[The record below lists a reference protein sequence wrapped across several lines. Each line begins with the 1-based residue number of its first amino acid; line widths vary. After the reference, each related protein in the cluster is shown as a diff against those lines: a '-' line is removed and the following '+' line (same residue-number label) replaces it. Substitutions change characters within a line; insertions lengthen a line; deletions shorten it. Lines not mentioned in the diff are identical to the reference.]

1 VTRPLS
7 LGRAV
12 ALLAFAAVSAA
23 GAAARPAPP
32 DDAPSRTAALAFVR
46 VVADLRI
53 EFGGVRE
60 PIVRRGVELA
70 TGSGFVVSPG
80 GLVITSEHVVAE
92 TEPKTR
98 YREEEADVTVENR
111 RIEVVVEDGGRV
123 LEAWVAAADAGI
135 DLAALQ
141 VTAADLPYLPMGD
154 SDAAEPGGGVTV
166 LGFPFGRQVE
176 VAREGALPRA
186 TVTAGSLSA
195 AREGEG
201 GDRRFLQTDA
211 SVNPGSSGG
220 PMLDA
225 DGYVVGVVRM
235 KLSPGATKPG
245 AGFAVPVN
253 LVKDFLEA
261 TGLAPQLP
269 SGRLRPGVLHTHD
282 WKGVRLEMPDG
293 FRDVSPSR
301 TRLEAGEVEGID
313 ARAWRLATPLEAE
326 AVQDALLR
334 GRAIAGFAPA
344 AATPRAGVGPE
355 RRRGAPRVLGS
366 AAGETPDG
374 RRFRVEYALVERRG
388 EMVVA
393 RYLGHPDAIAY
404 NLGLVRG
411 SLRSLAADPIRA
423 AGVALDPPA
432 FEQVPLPA
440 GGAVPMPAGWPTEPA
455 TASAC
460 GALSPA
466 SEGLAASPPSDF
478 TIVLRALRW
487 PAEATTALAEAVAS
501 CGSSEATAAATRGV
515 YRGRVD
521 RLGVPLSVQ
530 GALVPQGDGV
540 LLLELEVPLSR
551 LPAVEGLWGRWVA
564 SAGGIL

>member
-1 VTRPLS
+1 MNGPLP

-12 ALLAFAAVSAA
+12 VLSAFVASWVAPSGVS
-23 GAAARPAPP
+23 PEE
-32 DDAPSRTAALAFVR
+32 APSRTSALAFVR

-53 EFGGVRE
+53 DFGGVRE
-60 PIVRRGVELA
+60 PILRRGVELA

-80 GLVITSEHVVAE
+80 GLVVTSEHVVAE

-98 YREEEADVTVENR
+98 YREDEADVTVENK

-123 LEAWVAAADAGI
+123 LEAWVAAADPET

-176 VAREGALPRA
+176 VAREGALPKA

-195 AREGEG
+195 TREGDG
-201 GDRRFLQTDA
+201 GERRFLQTDA

-220 PMLDA
+220 PMVDA

-261 TGLAPQLP
+261 HGLAPQLP
-269 SGRLRPGVLHTHD
+269 SGRLRPGVRHTHD
-282 WKGVRLEMPDG
+282 WKRVRLEMPDG

-313 ARAWRLATPLEAE
+313 ARAYRLATPLDAE
-326 AVQDALLR
+326 AVQGALLR
-334 GRAIAGFAPA
+334 GGAVKGFVPAPA
-344 AATPRAGVGPE
+344 SPRAGAGAE
-355 RRRGAPRVLGS
+355 RRAGVTRALGS
-366 AAGETPDG
+366 AQGQTADG
-374 RRFRVEYALVERRG
+374 RAFRVEYAILERRG
-388 EMVVA
+388 EKIVA

-411 SLRSLAADPIRA
+411 SLRSLAAD
-423 AGVALDPPA
+423 ALRTEGEPLGRPA
-432 FEQVPLPA
+432 LEPVPLPG
-440 GGAVPMPAGWPTEPA
+440 GGAVPLPAGWPTEPA
-455 TASAC
+455 SESAC
-460 GALSPA
+460 AALPA
-466 SEGLAASPPSDF
+466 AADGLAASPPSDY

-487 PAEATTALAEAVAS
+487 PGEAATSLASAMAS
-501 CGSSEATAAATRGV
+501 CGSPGATGAAAGASYT
-515 YRGRVD
+515 GRVD
-521 RLGVPLSVQ
+521 RLGVPLFVQ
-530 GALVPQGDGV
+530 GALVARGEEV
-540 LLLELEVPLSR
+540 LLLELEAPVAV
-551 LPAVEGLWGRWVA
+551 LPAVEGLWERWVGA
-564 SAGGIL
+564 LDGRYP